1 MAGIFPKVY
10 NTFFFYCI
18 LVLMEC
24 FRLCLKKNL
33 EEELGSISCFI
44 LLENLGDFVLGS
56 EMGNISLS
64 RWKSIN
70 SLEGV
75 NFLCKGNEDVPHG
88 ICLFHLK
95 YPLSFVFHLLSD
107 CHISDIV

>member
-1 MAGIFPKVY
+1 
-10 NTFFFYCI
+10 
-18 LVLMEC
+18 MEC

-64 RWKSIN
+64 TWKSIDPWKGLTSSVKGMRVFLMVFVSSKVS
-70 SLEGV
+70 SL
-75 NFLCKGNEDVPHG
+75 LRC
-88 ICLFHLK
+88 
-95 YPLSFVFHLLSD
+95 PLADRLS
-107 CHISDIV
+107 HI